1 MSEEEERRVGAEAHP
16 KIMKEF
22 GGAHGSLQ
30 LRSYVNKVGKA
41 LSQVSEMP
49 NLPYKFT
56 ILNDKKVNPS
66 LSPVDTSI
74 SRVACW
80 Y

>member
-1 MSEEEERRVGAEAHP
+1 
-16 KIMKEF
+16 
-22 GGAHGSLQ
+22 
-30 LRSYVNKVGKA
+30 
-41 LSQVSEMP
+41 MP
-49 NLPYKFT
+49 NLPYKLT

>member
-41 LSQVSEMP
+41 LSQLSEMP
-49 NLPYKFT
+49 NLPYNFM
-56 ILNDKKVNPS
+56 ILKEKK
-66 LSPVDTSI
+66 
-74 SRVACW
+74 
-80 Y
+80 